1 MKPEIIK
8 TGNKLTILPFKS
20 RFGTTKRTKLDLSEY
35 AGQYI
40 RVWLDEDLT
49 FSMDKRKNHHW
60 QVAELQV
67 PHQKH
72 SSTPTGV
79 VDDAGMPEFVS
90 EKIPIEL
97 PTVKMFDIEILEDD

>member
-1 MKPEIIK
+1 MQPEILK
-8 TGNKLTILPFKS
+8 VGSKLIILPFKS
-20 RFGTTKRTKLDLSEY
+20 RFGLAKRTEFDLSEY

-40 RVWLDEDLT
+40 RVWLDENLT

-67 PHQKH
+67 PHQKY

-90 EKIPIEL
+90 EKIPIGL
-97 PTVKMFDIEILEDD
+97 PIIKMFDTEILEDD